1 MVSVPQCAQPHW
13 GEDGKCDTV
22 CAATWGE
29 GVVSVVSTVFPPLRE
44 RGRYLLMI
52 PSEPGTVLSTSH
64 VFSLSLPASLPFTEH
79 LLYERHYIP

>member
-44 RGRYLLMI
+44 R
-52 PSEPGTVLSTSH
+52 E
-64 VFSLSLPASLPFTEH
+64 VFIDDPF
-79 LLYERHYIP
+79 